1 MTSDREALALVAPLA
16 IAFAKHLGSVYLP
29 PVDLKNDSTSNE
41 ADFPSLQADAGQGEG
56 DEIVSREMKEKFRK
70 LMVAYFEVLGKKEQK
85 LHLVSRH
92 HHDDAFF
99 H

>member
-1 MTSDREALALVAPLA
+1 LTSDREALALVAPLA

-29 PVDLKNDSTSNE
+29 PVDLKNATPNE
-41 ADFPSLQADAGQGEG
+41 ANFPSLQADAAQGEG
-56 DEIVSREMKEKFRK
+56 DEIVSRDMKEKFRK

-92 HHDDAFF
+92 QHDDAFF
-99 H
+99 G